1 MTRRSRGFTLVEMM
15 VALLVMSLMAVL
27 AWRGL
32 DALLTSRDVVQ
43 RHLDQSARLQSVM
56 EQWELDLKSLQDST
70 VVPALAFDGATLRV
84 TRRQTGGMQVV
95 AWSVRDGGLYR
106 WQGPIVRSVS
116 ALQDSFQRSG
126 QLQTQDSG
134 QLRALDG
141 VAGWQMY
148 YYRGNAWSNALSSGD
163 SSATTSAQAIAAAA
177 AAAAAAAS
185 AASSVTAAAP
195 PPTGLPNGVRMLL
208 QFNDASG
215 FAGPLTREIE
225 LGN

>member
-1 MTRRSRGFTLVEMM
+1 MERSRGFTLVEVM

-32 DALLTSRDVVQ
+32 DALLTSRDVAQ
-43 RHLDQSARLQSVM
+43 RHLDQSARLQSVI

-84 TRRQTGGMQVV
+84 TRRQNGGMQVV

-106 WQGPIVRSVS
+106 WQGPVVRSVT

-126 QLQTQDSG
+126 QVQTQDAG

-148 YYRGNAWSNALSSGD
+148 YFRGNSWSNALSGGD
-163 SSATTSAQAIAAAA
+163 EAAAASARAA

-185 AASSVTAAAP
+185 AASGVGSTAP
-195 PPTGLPNGVRMLL
+195 PPTGLPTGVRMLL
-208 QFNDASG
+208 QFDPSSG

-225 LGN
+225 LGS

>member
-1 MTRRSRGFTLVEMM
+1 MERSRGFTLVEVM

-32 DALLTSRDVVQ
+32 DALLTSRDVAQ
-43 RHLDQSARLQSVM
+43 RHLDQSARLQSVI

-84 TRRQTGGMQVV
+84 TRRQNGGMQVV

-106 WQGPIVRSVS
+106 WQGPVVRSVS

-126 QLQTQDSG
+126 QVQTQDAG

-148 YYRGNAWSNALSSGD
+148 YFRGNSWTNALSSGD
-163 SSATTSAQAIAAAA
+163 ETAAAAARA

-185 AASSVTAAAP
+185 GPSSGPAAGP

-208 QFNDASG
+208 QFDPSSG

-225 LGN
+225 LGS